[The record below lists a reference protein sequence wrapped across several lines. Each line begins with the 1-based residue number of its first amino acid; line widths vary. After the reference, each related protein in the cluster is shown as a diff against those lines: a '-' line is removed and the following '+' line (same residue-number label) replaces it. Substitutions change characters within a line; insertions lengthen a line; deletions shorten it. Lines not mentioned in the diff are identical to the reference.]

1 MSESKDSNGNT
12 LNNSAIL
19 NNKTAREKKNSLPV
33 SAIKFNNNNNNN
45 NKRKSK

>member
-19 NNKTAREKKNSLPV
+19 NNKTAREKNSLPV